1 MRELPQRSDNVEIAA
16 APPPPSVGTFAALA
30 FRNYRLLWV
39 GTLFMSAG
47 TWVQQVTLGWLAF
60 EMTGSPWQVS
70 VVVGLRTFPM
80 LGAPIAGVIADLFDR
95 RKILL
100 INQTYLS
107 ALALGFAVLLL
118 LDLERIWHLYAFS
131 FLSGAGWGL
140 NNPLRQTLVANSVPK
155 ARLMNAIALNSMAFN
170 SMRMIGPAIAGGL
183 IQFFGAE
190 LNFLLQAAFYGVVV
204 FLVIPYKAE
213 YAESREGRKEQSP
226 LADLREGI
234 EYVARERIPRYAVL
248 LSMIPMLTMMAFI
261 QTQLPVFVAIDLSSP
276 EGGLLGVMYLGMG
289 VGGFLG
295 SLFVARFHSIQRKGR
310 LAILAVAGAGASV
323 LLLSQTD
330 VWWLAW
336 GVLVSQQMFFIAVM
350 TTNNA
355 ILQSMTPDYLRGRVM
370 GIYML
375 DVGLQPLGGLTA
387 GAIATSYGVSAAWAA
402 GGATGLALVGV
413 IALLAPEFRRLRL

>member
-1 MRELPQRSDNVEIAA
+1 MRESSQRSENSEAAA
-16 APPPPSVGTFAALA
+16 APPRPAGTFAALA

-60 EMTGSPWQVS
+60 EMTESPWQVS

-107 ALALGFAVLLL
+107 ALALGFALLL
-118 LDLERIWHLYAFS
+118 LFDLERIWHLYVFS

-155 ARLMNAIALNSMAFN
+155 TRLMNAIALNSMAFN

-204 FLVIPYKAE
+204 LLVIPYRAE

-234 EYVARERIPRYAVL
+234 AYVARERIPRYAVL

-261 QTQLPVFVAIDLSSP
+261 QTQLPVFVASDLNSR

-295 SLFVARFHSIQRKGR
+295 SLFVARFHAIQRKGR
-310 LAILAVAGAGASV
+310 LAILAVAGAGVSV

-336 GVLVSQQMFFIAVM
+336 GVLVWQQMFFIAVM

-355 ILQSMTPDYLRGRVM
+355 ILQSVTPDYLRGRVM

-387 GAIATSYGVSAAWAA
+387 GLIATYYGVSAAWAA